1 MQEESVHLRCKQGS
15 SNKVYN
21 AELVQTIDG
30 WMVNYSFGPYG
41 KPLRAGSKTRNPEDY
56 DKAKKIYDTLVRS
69 KTSKGYSPE
78 GEGVAFVGTEHAGR
92 VTGYQPQL
100 LNAVTLED
108 MIDLIKSEPDMWLVQ
123 EKFDGER
130 RGLKVEN
137 GKVTGS
143 NRKGLDIPLRKTIQD
158 AVKKLVEQGFE
169 DFEIDCEDMGEW
181 MAPFDM
187 LRIEGIDLRDYEF
200 GNRLMYL
207 DDFNEKCKIAGVDHI
222 FRKVLTVKIDNPDM
236 VAGLAEDY
244 RRNKSEGLVFKL
256 VDATYEAGRP
266 NSGGTHLKLK
276 FTNDIT
282 VRVAAQSDGKRS
294 VAMEMLHE
302 GVWTGIGNVTIPP
315 NQKIPDVGALV
326 DINYLYAYP
335 GGSLYQ
341 PVFRGEREDY
351 RAEDCTTD
359 RLVYKGNTGIDV
371 EQVAEPDVEPGTGDD
386 SPEF

>member
-1 MQEESVHLRCKQGS
+1 MQEESVHLRFKSGPS
-15 SNKVYN
+15 DKVYN
-21 AELVQTIDG
+21 AELVQARDG
-30 WMVNYSFGPYG
+30 WLVNFAYG
-41 KPLRAGSKTRNPEDY
+41 RYGSALKAGSKTPNAVDY
-56 DKAKKIYDTLVRS
+56 DKAKNIYEKLVRS
-69 KTSKGYSPE
+69 KTSRGYSPE
-78 GEGVAFVGTEHAGR
+78 GDGVAFVGTEHAGR

-108 MIDLIKSEPDMWLVQ
+108 MVDLIKSEPDMWLVQ

-143 NRKGLDIPLRKTIQD
+143 NRKGLDVPLRKTIQD

-187 LRIEGIDLRDYEF
+187 LRIDGIDLRDYEL

-207 DDFNEKCKIAGVDHI
+207 DDFNEKCKVAGVDHI

-236 VAGLAEDY
+236 VAGLTEDY

-302 GVWTGIGNVTIPP
+302 GVWTDIGNVTIPA
-315 NQKIPDVGALV
+315 NRKIPDVGALV

-341 PVFRGEREDY
+341 PIFRGEREDY
-351 RAEDCTTD
+351 KAEDCITD

-371 EQVAEPDVEPGTGDD
+371 EPVAEPDAGDD
-386 SPEF
+386 SPGF